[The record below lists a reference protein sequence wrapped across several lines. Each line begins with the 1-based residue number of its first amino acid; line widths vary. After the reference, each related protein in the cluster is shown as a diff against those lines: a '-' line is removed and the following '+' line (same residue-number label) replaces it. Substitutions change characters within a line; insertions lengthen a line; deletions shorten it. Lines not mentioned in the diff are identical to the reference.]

1 MKPNVKQEFQ
11 EAMDQLHFSGQEK
24 AAMTQRLLNQMKQKP
39 TSFSGRKLLILS
51 LAAVLILSTMTAAAV
66 YTHWPKGTEQCHQYT
81 EQEKQAAEKSGFS
94 VLPQETKPSP
104 TNKTPQVVSAT
115 DQGITISVVQTLMDQ
130 DRATLIFRIDGFEL
144 PDGEFPSADGCEI
157 SLDGQPYGFGSR
169 FFDGIIES
177 KPGVYTYAD
186 GSPCQTNEYGVNIAR
201 PVASDGSI
209 EFIVD
214 LIFNEPQPLSTD
226 ITVHFSEIGIQ
237 DDLEQITI
245 VKGDWTLSWTL
256 TGTNKTRTLEPNA
269 PIADTGITLR
279 RVTLTPLSAT
289 MVFEGGTLIDMN
301 QFDEDDTNA
310 DNTYPAAW
318 TWEWAPMLL
327 GVMLKDGT
335 YVASP
340 PTGGGMWVNEDESFT
355 VNTGIQVVD
364 IDQIAALVF
373 HSRDGKFIDGVYVPG
388 EHYVVPIS

>member
-1 MKPNVKQEFQ
+1 MKQNQDFKK
-11 EAMDQLHFSGQEK
+11 AMEGLRFSQRQK
-24 AAMTQRLLNQMKQKP
+24 AAMTQKLLNKIQTSPK
-39 TSFSGRKLLILS
+39 SFSRRKMVAVPLAAALILT
-51 LAAVLILSTMTAAAV
+51 TMTAAAV
-66 YTHWPKGTEQCHQYT
+66 YTRWPKGTEQHHQYT

-157 SLDGQPYGFGSR
+157 NLGGQSYGFGSR

-186 GSPCQTNEYGVNIAR
+186 GSPCQTDEYGSNIAR

-214 LIFNEPQPLSTD
+214 LIFHEPQPLSTD

-237 DDLEQITI
+237 DGLEQITL

-269 PIADTGITLR
+269 PIADTGVTVR
-279 RVTLTPLSAT
+279 RVTLTPLSTT
-289 MVFEGGTLIDMN
+289 MEFEGGTLIDMN
-301 QFDEDDTNA
+301 QFDADDTSV

-340 PTGGGMWVNEDESFT
+340 PTGGGMWVNEDESLT

-373 HSRDGKFIDGVYVPG
+373 HSREGKLVDGVYVPG